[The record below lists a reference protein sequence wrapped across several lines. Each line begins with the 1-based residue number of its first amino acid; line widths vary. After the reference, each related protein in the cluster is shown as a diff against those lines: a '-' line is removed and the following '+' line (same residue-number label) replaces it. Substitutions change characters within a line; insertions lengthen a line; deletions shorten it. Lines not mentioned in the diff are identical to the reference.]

1 MSTHVSCKLFHA
13 GKKYWRAPMPPDNCR
28 FKLADRALA
37 EIYRDLY
44 REVGGEWG
52 WGRAIS
58 WDTAQWSSHLSETD
72 VEGQILFVGADAAG
86 WFELR
91 HDEQLNSIEIYYLA
105 LRRPFI
111 GRGLGRQLLRH
122 AIGCSYRRDPQ
133 RVWLKTSSVDHPL
146 AFPLY
151 LSESFHLINM
161 ISIPESRPHA
171 HPLKKQESACM

>member
-1 MSTHVSCKLFHA
+1 ML
-13 GKKYWRAPMPPDNCR
+13 PDRCR
-28 FKLADRALA
+28 FKLADGALA

-44 REVGGEWG
+44 REVAGEWG

-58 WDTAQWSSHLSETD
+58 WETAQWSSHLSEID

-91 HDEQLNSIEIYYLA
+91 HDEQLSSIEIYYLA
-105 LRRPFI
+105 LRRQFI
-111 GRGLGRQLLRH
+111 GRGLGRSLLRH

-133 RVWLKTSSVDHPL
+133 RVWLKTSSDDHRL

-161 ISIPESRPHA
+161 ISIPEICPPCPA
-171 HPLKKQESACM
+171 T